1 MAYHDELLQ
10 LASDL
15 IQQQSTTQAHL
26 RRAVST
32 AYYALFHLL
41 ISETTLNWSRDSSR
55 NALGRMFDH
64 GVMKRVSDRVS
75 DEKKSPNRDKDL
87 SAVTGLRLAAKAF
100 VDLQDMRHIADYD
113 NGIVWSPMAAVVA
126 TARARGAFQVW
137 QKIRDTDIA
146 QEYLVSLLIRPRD

>member
-10 LASDL
+10 LASGLVIKPDA
-15 IQQQSTTQAHL
+15 TQADF

-32 AYYALFHLL
+32 AYYALFHFL

-64 GVMKRVSDRVS
+64 GLMRRVSSRVADS
-75 DEKKSPNRDKDL
+75 MRTPFTDEDPAIIS
-87 SAVTGLRLAAKAF
+87 GLRF
-100 VDLQDMRHIADYD
+100 VAELFVELQDLRHSADYD
-113 NGIVWSPMAAVVA
+113 NGRIWASLDAIVPVASAKNAFAAWNDIKHA
-126 TARARGAFQVW
+126 
-137 QKIRDTDIA
+137 DIA

>member
-1 MAYHDELLQ
+1 MPYHDDLLR

-15 IQQQSTTQAHL
+15 IEKDGTSQADL

-41 ISETTLNWSRDSSR
+41 ISEATLNWRREISR

-64 GVMKRVSDRVS
+64 GLMKKVSSRIEDAKRTPFVGE
-75 DEKKSPNRDKDL
+75 DP
-87 SAVTGLRLAAKAF
+87 SAVSGLRVIAKIF
-100 VDLQDMRHIADYD
+100 VELQDLRHIADYD
-113 NGIVWSPMAAVVA
+113 NGTFWTPLDAIVPVA
-126 TARARGAFQVW
+126 SAKTTFQVW
-137 QKIRDTDIA
+137 HEIKDTNIA

>member
-15 IQQQSTTQAHL
+15 IDKNGPSQADL

-41 ISETTLNWSRDSSR
+41 VSETSLNWNRESSR

-64 GVMKRVSDRVS
+64 GLMKRVSDRMADIKRMPFEREDPIAVS
-75 DEKKSPNRDKDL
+75 
-87 SAVTGLRLAAKAF
+87 GLRLVAKAF
-100 VDLQDMRHIADYD
+100 VHLQDQRHIADYD
-113 NGIVWSPMAAVVA
+113 NGTIWTRWDAIDEV
-126 TARARGAFQVW
+126 ARARSAFNVW
-137 QKIRDTDIA
+137 SDIRYSDIA